1 MNIYSLIIKFFGI
14 AFLIIGF
21 LKIGGFIKIEFK
33 NIFSL
38 SLAGFLFILFDFVS
52 YLVTKSNKIKLKN
65 TLGYLRLVT
74 LFLSIVTIIVVPF
87 MPIKWNTPFLKVITD
102 SLVYLSL
109 GIVIYLMGSKDT
121 NDKESNI
128 SKLEKQN

>member
-52 YLVTKSNKIKLKN
+52 YLVTKSNKRKLKN